1 MLNESQLGL
10 VRYLAYSLTKLSLP
24 ANVISS
30 KIKFVNPRNM
40 EYEILSVLIL
50 VANCYFLDQM
60 FI

>member
-40 EYEILSVLIL
+40 EYEILNVLIL
-50 VANCYFLDQM
+50 VIEN
-60 FI
+60 